1 MNPEFT
7 RNLWLE
13 LSPRRLATM
22 PVILALIFFAAG
34 LSGGSLYRPEAVAV
48 VLYYFI
54 VVIWGAR
61 NAALSVVGEIRERT
75 WDLQRLSSL
84 GAADMT
90 WGKLFGATAYNWY
103 GGAICLAVIL
113 AYGFTHNDPVS
124 VLIDLVYYLAIGVI
138 AQAAALLASL
148 IAVRRRQSH
157 TRLEIFFYQLAGLIA
172 ALGVIWVWDA
182 ADPKGSILTRKP
194 PADFIPWWGHGFDA
208 RPFLLVSLAIFA
220 AWTLVAC
227 YRTMRLELQM
237 RNGPLVWLGFLVFI
251 GIYVAGFDAWLARDP
266 LMALWSAVSLRLA
279 LAATAFGTLT
289 YAMVFLE
296 PKDRVHY
303 RWLAFEFSSGHLA
316 KFANGLQAWMMSY
329 LATLIF
335 AGLLIWWQIRMADL
349 QSVALIVAGLGF
361 LTRDVSLFVLVHA
374 LPGRRRGDFS
384 VLLALFALYVLAPAI
399 AGGLD
404 LKGALA
410 FFYPQPGT
418 AAWLGAAIAWAEAL
432 LVALLAAGR
441 VAIAEKPV
449 KTRPA

>member
-1 MNPEFT
+1 MNPELQ

-22 PVILALIFFAAG
+22 PIILALIFFAAG
-34 LSGGSLYRPEAVAV
+34 LSGGSTWPPATAAV

-61 NAALSVVGEIRERT
+61 NAALSVVGEIRDRT
-75 WDLQRLSSL
+75 WDLQRLSALS
-84 GAADMT
+84 AADMT

-103 GGAICLAVIL
+103 GGAICLVVIL
-113 AYGFTHNDPVS
+113 AYGFTHHDPVS
-124 VLIDLVYYLAIGVI
+124 VVIDLIYYLAIGVI

-172 ALGVIWVWDA
+172 AVAVVYVWDA
-182 ADPKGSILTRKP
+182 ADPAGSMLTRKP
-194 PADFIPWWGHGFDA
+194 PTDFIQWWGHAFDA
-208 RPFLLVSLAIFA
+208 RPFLLVSLAIFTV
-220 AWTLVAC
+220 WTLVAC

-237 RNGPLVWLGFLVFI
+237 RNGPLVWLGFLVFT
-251 GIYVAGFDAWLARDP
+251 GIYVAGFDAWLSQDP
-266 LMALWSAVSLRLA
+266 MMAKWGAVALRLA
-279 LAATAFGTLT
+279 LAATAYGVLT
-289 YAMVFLE
+289 YVMVFLE

-303 RWLAFEFSSGHLA
+303 RWLAAELSSGHLA
-316 KFANGLQAWMMSY
+316 KFANGLHAWMTSY
-329 LATLIF
+329 VATLVL
-335 AGLLIWWQIRMADL
+335 AGLLIWWQMHLADI

-374 LPGRRRGDFS
+374 FPGKRRGDFS
-384 VLLALFALYVLAPAI
+384 VLLILFALYVLGPDI
-399 AGGLD
+399 VNGLD
-404 LKGALA
+404 LKGALG
-410 FFYPQPGT
+410 FFYPQPGS

-441 VAIAEKPV
+441 VAIAERPV
-449 KTRPA
+449 RTLPA